1 MPKPASKATSLF
13 DNMTRSTLLRS
24 LWRSR
29 LGDLREQSL
38 IRQGKGWFH
47 ISGMGHEALAAI
59 ALQMEPE
66 DYAFPYYR
74 DRAFCIQRGLSDFD
88 LALAFYAKR
97 ESSSGGRQLTGHFSD
112 RSLNIWSHPSPVGA
126 HLLPACGA
134 AWGMQLDGKKNVVYA
149 SLGEASARQG
159 DFFEA
164 VCFAKE
170 RMLPV
175 VFVVEDNRIAISTS
189 TTNTNP
195 IALGVLNEEEWCR
208 VDGSDIEAVAAAGK
222 KAIEHARAGRGPAFI
237 WCDVERFS
245 NHSSADDQRMYRAA
259 EELESIHLRD
269 PIAVYQQSMIEDGLL
284 TTEGAKALEE
294 EIREEVR
301 AAYQQASTMQDPL
314 AEECALHL
322 TGDPST
328 PGDMPAIGLGDSCR
342 MLDAVNKTFHNVLD
356 TMPDVVFFGE
366 DIADPKG
373 GVFNLTKGLSTKD
386 PSRTVNSPLAEST
399 IMGVSVGLAS
409 YGKRPCFE
417 IQFVDFIYPGW
428 NQLVSNMATLRW
440 RSFGQWKCPL
450 VIYAPCGGY
459 LPGGAL
465 WHSQAG
471 EASFA
476 RVPGIRVAVPSTPAD
491 AAGLF
496 WTALHGQDPTIIL
509 LPKHLMWAEQPV
521 TDVTPVPLGR
531 ARIVREGSL
540 LTLVTWGN
548 CIELVEESLEA
559 MDAEL
564 DIELIDLRSIQPW
577 DKEAIACSI
586 QKTGRLLI
594 VQEDN
599 ISASV
604 GQMIVAEMCGRHNVL
619 QNLKSPPIIVSKEDV
634 HVGFNPIYEYAAL
647 PDRERIA
654 AAIDR
659 LLASTLQSAL
669 EKETAYFPSVSNTV
683 HAATMIAPEESVPS
697 AATKMITVPILGEGI
712 RVARVVSILK
722 QSGETVRADDPLC
735 EVETDKAVFPI
746 ECDEDGVLGEW
757 QIAQDDEV
765 KVGQDLIALMMS
777 GAAPRPVMLTSPETP
792 DAIKRTGG
800 LSQEALKQLQGIVP
814 ATIDMTCR
822 WETVR
827 DARLRSKKT
836 PGGTLSTATMTAWA
850 VLQAMKKHE
859 RFASVVRGNEL
870 VYDPDRLDLGVAV
883 ALPGDALETAVVKN
897 AQKLDWESFQD
908 VFNEALRSTRRGEV
922 ESKNRVSL
930 TISSMGAYNVRSAI
944 PIVVPPSI
952 ATLFIG
958 APYQLPDPKS
968 ENGGTMEVA
977 SLVLTFDHR
986 WINGVGAA
994 AFLSDVRKGIER
1006 FDLT

>member
-1 MPKPASKATSLF
+1 MPKSASKATSIL
-13 DNMTRSTLLRS
+13 DDSTRAALLRS

-47 ISGMGHEALAAI
+47 ISGMGHESLAAI

-74 DRAFCIQRGLSDFD
+74 DRAFCLQRGLTDFD
-88 LALAFYAKR
+88 MALAFYAKR
-97 ESSSGGRQLTGHFSD
+97 DSSSGGRQLTGHFSD
-112 RSLNIWSHPSPVGA
+112 RELNIWSHPSPVGA

-170 RMLPV
+170 RKLPV

-189 TTNTNP
+189 TTRTNP
-195 IALGVLNEEEWCR
+195 IALGVLNKEEWHR
-208 VDGSDIEAVAAAGK
+208 VDGSDVEAVAVAGK
-222 KAIEHARAGRGPAFI
+222 EAVAQARAGRGPAFI

-259 EELESIHLRD
+259 DELEAMHGRD
-269 PIAVYQQSMIEDGLL
+269 PIAVFQRAMIEDGLL
-284 TTEGAKALEE
+284 TEDRAKALEE
-294 EIREEVR
+294 EIREEIR
-301 AAYQQASTMQDPL
+301 AAYREASTTQDPL

-322 TGDPST
+322 TGEPSAA
-328 PGDMPAIGLGDSCR
+328 PVMPAIELGESCR
-342 MLDAVNKTFHNVLD
+342 MLDAVNKIFHSALD

-386 PSRTVNSPLAEST
+386 PARVVNSPLAEST

-409 YGKRPCFE
+409 YGMRPCFE

-440 RSFGQWKCPL
+440 RSFGHWKCPL

-476 RVPGIRVAVPSTPAD
+476 RVPGIRVVVPSTPAD

-496 WTALHGQDPTIIL
+496 WTALHGEDPTIIL
-509 LPKHLMWAEQPV
+509 LPKHLMWAEQSV
-521 TDVTPVPLGR
+521 IDVTPVPLGQ
-531 ARIVREGSL
+531 ARTVREGSL

-548 CIELVEESLEA
+548 CVELVEDTFEE

-564 DIELIDLRSIQPW
+564 DVELIDLRSIQPW
-577 DKEAIACSI
+577 DQETIARSI
-586 QKTGRLLI
+586 QKTGRLII

-604 GQMIVAEMCGRHNVL
+604 GQMIVAEMCGRHEVL
-619 QNLKSPPIIVSKEDV
+619 QCLKSPPVIVSKADV

-654 AAIDR
+654 AALER
-659 LLASTLQSAL
+659 LLASTLETAL
-669 EKETAYFPSVSNTV
+669 EQATTADPTQSST
-683 HAATMIAPEESVPS
+683 AAMIAPEESAPP

-712 RVARVVSILK
+712 RVARVVSIIK
-722 QSGETVRADDPLC
+722 QSGEAVRADDPLC

-757 QIAQDDEV
+757 QIAEDDEV
-765 KVGQDLIALMMS
+765 KVGQNLIELKIKDA
-777 GAAPRPVMLTSPETP
+777 AAPATAESAVPIAYDTL
-792 DAIKRTGG
+792 KRSGG
-800 LSQEALKQLQGIVP
+800 LSQEAVKQLQGIVP

-870 VYDPDRLDLGVAV
+870 VHDPERFDLGTAV

-897 AQKLDWESFQD
+897 AQSLDWETFQD
-908 VFNEALRSTRRGEV
+908 VFNEALRRTRHGEID
-922 ESKNRVSL
+922 SKNRVPL

-958 APYQLPDPKS
+958 APHQLPDPKS
-968 ENGGTMEVA
+968 KSGGTMEVA

-1006 FDLT
+1006 FDLV

>member
-1 MPKPASKATSLF
+1 MPKPASKATPLL

-465 WHSQAG
+465 WHSQAS

-521 TDVTPVPLGR
+521 KDVTPVPLGR

>member
-1 MPKPASKATSLF
+1 MDKP
-13 DNMTRSTLLRS
+13 TRHTLLKS

-47 ISGMGHEALAAI
+47 ISGMGHESLAAM
-59 ALQMEPE
+59 ALHMEAD

-74 DRAFCIQRGLSDFD
+74 DRAFCLQRGISDLD
-88 LALAFYAKR
+88 MALAFYAKR
-97 ESSSGGRQLTGHFSD
+97 DSSSGGRQLTGHFSD
-112 RSLNIWSHPSPVGA
+112 RDLNIWSHPSPVGA

-159 DFFEA
+159 DFFES

-170 RMLPV
+170 RKLPI

-189 TTNTNP
+189 TQRTNP
-195 IALGVLNEEEWCR
+195 IALGVLNKDEWHR
-208 VDGSDIEAVAAAGK
+208 VDGSDVEAIFNAGQEAVQY
-222 KAIEHARAGRGPAFI
+222 ARAGHGPAFI

-259 EELESIHLRD
+259 DELESMHDRD
-269 PIAVYQQSMIEDGLL
+269 PIMAFQCRMIEDGLL
-284 TTEGAKALEE
+284 TEAEAEALQEELRE
-294 EIREEVR
+294 EIR
-301 AAYQQASTMQDPL
+301 AAYKEASVRQDPR
-314 AEECALHL
+314 AEECRLHL
-322 TGDPST
+322 TGDVTAPVEMPSVE
-328 PGDMPAIGLGDSCR
+328 LGDSCR
-342 MLDAVNKTFHNVLD
+342 MLDAVNRTFHAAMD
-356 TMPDVVFFGE
+356 SMPDVVFFGE

-373 GVFNLTKGLSTKD
+373 GVFNLTKGLSTKN
-386 PSRTVNSPLAEST
+386 PSRAVNSPLAEST

-440 RSFGQWKCPL
+440 RSFGHWKCPL

-476 RVPGIRVAVPSTPAD
+476 RIPGIRVVVPSTPVD
-491 AAGLF
+491 ASGLF
-496 WTALHGQDPTIIL
+496 WTALNGEDPTIIL
-509 LPKHLMWAEQPV
+509 LPKHLMWAEQKVEPMS
-521 TDVTPVPLGR
+521 PIPLGK
-531 ARIVREGSL
+531 ARTVQQGNL
-540 LTLVTWGN
+540 LTLLTWGN
-548 CIELVEESLEA
+548 CVELVDETLAEMETSL
-559 MDAEL
+559 DV
-564 DIELIDLRSIQPW
+564 ELIDLRSIQPW
-577 DKEAIACSI
+577 DRDGIAESI
-586 QKTGRLLI
+586 QKTGRLII

-604 GQMIVAEMCGRHNVL
+604 GQMIVAEMCSRKDVL
-619 QNLKSPPIIVSKEDV
+619 QSLKSPPVIVSKEDV

-647 PDRERIA
+647 PDKERIA
-654 AAIDR
+654 AALER

-669 EKETAYFPSVSNTV
+669 EKDIAQAPVSNPTTT
-683 HAATMIAPEESVPS
+683 AMIAPEESAP
-697 AATKMITVPILGEGI
+697 ATSSKMITVPILGEGI
-712 RVARVVSILK
+712 RVAKVVSILK
-722 QSGETVRADDPLC
+722 QSGDVVKADDALC

-757 QIAQDDEV
+757 QIAEDDEV
-765 KVGQDLIALMMS
+765 KVGQDLIELKMTGATTQVSAAGASFEKPLPYEAL
-777 GAAPRPVMLTSPETP
+777 
-792 DAIKRTGG
+792 KRTGG
-800 LSQEALKQLQGIVP
+800 LSQEAVKQLQGIVP
-814 ATIDMTCR
+814 ATIEVTCR
-822 WETVR
+822 WEAVR

-836 PGGTLSTATMTAWA
+836 PGGTMSTATMCAWA
-850 VLQAMKKHE
+850 VLQAMKRHE
-859 RFASVVRGNEL
+859 RFASVVRGNDL
-870 VYDPDRLDLGVAV
+870 VYDPERFDLGVAV
-883 ALPGDALETAVVKN
+883 ALPGDALETAVVKEVN
-897 AQKLDWESFQD
+897 QLDWNRFPAE
-908 VFNEALRSTRRGEV
+908 FNESLRRTRHGEV
-922 ESKNRVSL
+922 DSKNRVPLS
-930 TISSMGAYNVRSAI
+930 ISSMGAYNVRSAI

-968 ENGGTMEVA
+968 KDDGTMEVC

-1006 FDLT
+1006 FDLV